1 MQPFRLILTISML
14 ALTTASPVIVSAQP
28 KSVVPVRLVDRVIA
42 IVNQDIITESE
53 LNRRERQF
61 RENMRREGVTPPEPK
76 VMREQVLDRMINDR
90 VLLQRA
96 QEVGV
101 RVDDLTVDRSLARI
115 ADQNGLSLSGLRN
128 QLEAEGTSFDSFR
141 RDIRDEIILTRLRE
155 RDVDS
160 RLQITESEVDTF
172 LAAQGDSV
180 RRTEEYK
187 VSQILIRVAESASKQ
202 ELDAARAKIGRA
214 QAALRG
220 GRAFAEVAKEFS
232 EAPEREQGGSLGW
245 RPTELV
251 PTLFLDALRQL
262 KPGQVSP
269 VVRSPNGLHILLFE
283 EQRVTVKTPEVPVHR
298 ARHILVRID
307 NNVTEEIARRRI
319 LEIRRRLESG
329 ADFAQLAREL
339 SDDRGSA
346 TRGGELDWT
355 YPGDLVPEFER
366 AMVAL
371 QPGQVSGPVRSV
383 FGIHLIQLMERKRE
397 PMGEQRLRML
407 ARNLVR
413 DQKLAEAVADWT
425 REIRANAYVEIK
437 RDDL

>member
-28 KSVVPVRLVDRVIA
+28 KSVTPVRLVDRVIA

-141 RDIRDEIILTRLRE
+141 QDIRDEIILTRLRE

-202 ELDAARAKIGRA
+202 ELDAARAKIGQA

-220 GRAFAEVAKEFS
+220 GRAFAEIAKEFS

>member
-28 KSVVPVRLVDRVIA
+28 KLVVPVRLVDRVIA

-141 RDIRDEIILTRLRE
+141 QDIRDEIILTRLRE

>member
-1 MQPFRLILTISML
+1 MQPFRLILTVSML
-14 ALTTASPVIVSAQP
+14 ALTTASPLVVSAQP
-28 KSVVPVRLVDRVIA
+28 KSTAPARLVDRVIA

-61 RENMRREGVTPPEPK
+61 RENMRREGATPPDPK

-96 QEVGV
+96 QETGV

-128 QLEAEGTSFDSFR
+128 QLESEGTSFDSFR
-141 RDIRDEIILTRLRE
+141 QDIRDEIILTRLRE

-172 LAAQGDSV
+172 LAAQGDAV

-187 VSQILIRVAESASKQ
+187 VSQILIRLTESASKQ
-202 ELDAARAKIGRA
+202 EVDAARAKISQA
-214 QAALRG
+214 QAALRS
-220 GRAFAEVAKEFS
+220 GRAFADVAKEFS

-262 KPGQVSP
+262 KPGQVSA
-269 VVRSPNGLHILLFE
+269 VIRSPNGLHLLLFE
-283 EQRVTVKTPEVPVHR
+283 EQRVIVKTPEVPVHR

-307 NNVTEEIARRRI
+307 NNITEETARRRI
-319 LEIRRRLESG
+319 MDIRRRLESG
-329 ADFAQLAREL
+329 VDFGQLAREL
-339 SDDRGSA
+339 SDDKGSA

-383 FGIHLIQLMERKRE
+383 FGVHLIQLMERKRE

-437 RDDL
+437 RDDF

>member
-1 MQPFRLILTISML
+1 MQPFRLILTVSML
-14 ALTTASPVIVSAQP
+14 ALTAASPLAVSAQP
-28 KSVVPVRLVDRVIA
+28 TSAAPARLVDRVVA

-61 RENMRREGVTPPEPK
+61 RENMRREGITPPEPK
-76 VMREQVLDRMINDR
+76 LMREQVLDRMINDR

-96 QEVGV
+96 RETGV

-115 ADQNGLSLSGLRN
+115 ADQNGLSLTGLRN
-128 QLEAEGTSFDSFR
+128 QLESEGVSFDSFR
-141 RDIRDEIILTRLRE
+141 QDIRDEIILTRLRE

-180 RRTEEYK
+180 RRTEEFK
-187 VSQILIRVAESASKQ
+187 VSQILIRVSESASKQ
-202 ELDAARAKIGRA
+202 ELDAARAKITKA
-214 QAALRG
+214 QAALRS
-220 GRAFAEVAKEFS
+220 GRPFAEVAKEFS
-232 EAPEREQGGSLGW
+232 EAPERDQGGSLGW

-251 PTLFLDALRQL
+251 PTLFLDALRSL

-269 VVRSPNGLHILLFE
+269 VVRSPNGLHLLLFE
-283 EQRVTVKTPEVPVHR
+283 EQRVTVKTPDVPVHR
-298 ARHILVRID
+298 ARHILVKID
-307 NNVTEEIARRRI
+307 NNVTEESARRKI
-319 LEIRRRLESG
+319 IEIRRRLESG
-329 ADFAQLAREL
+329 ADFGQLAREL

-346 TRGGELDWT
+346 SRGGELDWT

-371 QPGQVSGPVRSV
+371 QPGQISGPVRSV
-383 FGIHLIQLMERKRE
+383 FGIHLIQLIERKRE

-413 DQKLAEAVADWT
+413 DQKLAEAVSDWT
-425 REIRANAYVEIK
+425 REIRSSAYVEIK

>member
-1 MQPFRLILTISML
+1 MQPFRLILTVSML
-14 ALTTASPVIVSAQP
+14 ALTTASPLIVSAQP
-28 KSVVPVRLVDRVIA
+28 KSTAPARLVDRVIA

-61 RENMRREGVTPPEPK
+61 RDNMRREGVTPPAPK

-96 QEVGV
+96 QETGV

-128 QLEAEGTSFDSFR
+128 QLESEGTSFDSFR
-141 RDIRDEIILTRLRE
+141 QDIRDEIILTRLRE

-172 LAAQGDSV
+172 LAAQGDAV

-187 VSQILIRVAESASKQ
+187 VSQILIRLTESASKQ
-202 ELDAARAKIGRA
+202 EVDTARAKISQA
-214 QAALRG
+214 QAALRS
-220 GRAFAEVAKEFS
+220 GRAFADVAKEFS

-262 KPGQVSP
+262 KPGQVSG
-269 VVRSPNGLHILLFE
+269 VIRSPNGLHLLLFE
-283 EQRVTVKTPEVPVHR
+283 EQRVIVKTPEVPVHR

-307 NNVTEEIARRRI
+307 NNVTEETARRRI
-319 LEIRRRLESG
+319 MEIRRRLESG
-329 ADFAQLAREL
+329 ADFGQLAREL
-339 SDDRGSA
+339 SDDKGSA
-346 TRGGELDWT
+346 MRGGELDWT

>member
-1 MQPFRLILTISML
+1 MQPFRLILTVSML
-14 ALTTASPVIVSAQP
+14 TLATASPLIASAQP
-28 KSVVPVRLVDRVIA
+28 KSTAPVRLVDRVIA
-42 IVNQDIITESE
+42 IVNQDIITESD

-61 RENMRREGVTPPEPK
+61 RENMRREGATPPDPK

-96 QEVGV
+96 QETGV

-128 QLEAEGTSFDSFR
+128 QLESEGTSFDSFR
-141 RDIRDEIILTRLRE
+141 QDIRDEIILTRLRE

-172 LAAQGDSV
+172 LAAQGDAV

-187 VSQILIRVAESASKQ
+187 VSQILIRVTESASKQ
-202 ELDAARAKIGRA
+202 EVDAARAKISQA
-214 QAALRG
+214 QAALRS
-220 GRAFAEVAKEFS
+220 GRAFADVAKEFS

-262 KPGQVSP
+262 KPGQVSA
-269 VVRSPNGLHILLFE
+269 VIRSPNGLHLLLFE
-283 EQRVTVKTPEVPVHR
+283 EQRVIVKTPEVPVHR

-307 NNVTEEIARRRI
+307 NNVTEETARRRI
-319 LEIRRRLESG
+319 MDIRRRLESG
-329 ADFAQLAREL
+329 ADFGQLAREL
-339 SDDRGSA
+339 SDDKGSA

>member
-1 MQPFRLILTISML
+1 MQPYRLILTVSM
-14 ALTTASPVIVSAQP
+14 AVLTTMSPSLVSAQP
-28 KSVVPVRLVDRVIA
+28 KSTAPTRLVDRVVA

-61 RENMRREGVTPPEPK
+61 RENMRREGVAIPEPK
-76 VMREQVLDRMINDR
+76 LMREQVLDRMINDR

-96 QEVGV
+96 QETGV
-101 RVDDLTVDRSLARI
+101 RVDDATVDRSLARI

-128 QLEAEGTSFDSFR
+128 QLEAEGTPFDSFR
-141 RDIRDEIILTRLRE
+141 QDIRDEIVLTRLRE

-180 RRTEEYK
+180 RRTEEFK
-187 VSQILIRVAESASKQ
+187 VSQILIRVTESASSQ
-202 ELDAARAKIGRA
+202 ELEAARAKMSKA

-245 RPTELV
+245 RPTERV
-251 PTLFLDALRQL
+251 PTLFLDALRSL

-269 VVRSPNGLHILLFE
+269 VVRSPNGLHLLLFE
-283 EQRVTVKTPEVPVHR
+283 EQRVTLKTPDVPVHR

-307 NNVTEEIARRRI
+307 NNVTEEIARRKI
-319 LEIRRRLESG
+319 VDIRRRLESG
-329 ADFAQLAREL
+329 ADFGQLAREL

-346 TRGGELDWT
+346 SRGGELDWT

-371 QPGQVSGPVRSV
+371 QPGQVSTPVRSV
-383 FGIHLIQLMERKRE
+383 FGIHLIQLLERKRE

-425 REIRANAYVEIK
+425 REIRASAYVEIK

>member
-141 RDIRDEIILTRLRE
+141 QDIRDEIILTRLRE